1 MCSSVKGSNKR
12 TANKPRTLG
21 LFASMSADT
30 RSSFAAVA
38 NAADE
43 RRHQLV
49 LAKASAATAIS
60 ATNKQ
65 TVRVTWFNKI
75 SSFFY

>member
-1 MCSSVKGSNKR
+1 
-12 TANKPRTLG
+12 
-21 LFASMSADT
+21 MSADT